1 MTQEE
6 KNEVTQFLD
15 CVFCRIN
22 EAKDH
27 IRQHNYG
34 LALEVLSEAYPQL
47 TIKVD

>member
-15 CVFCRIN
+15 CVSCRIN

-27 IRQHNYG
+27 IKHHNYG
-34 LALEVLSEAYPQL
+34 LALEVLSEAYPL
-47 TIKVD
+47 LKIKVD